1 MNVIGVVSAGLQLGF
16 NSRIKKR
23 ERGLYSSTER
33 LISRAQVT
41 INELHTDE
49 LEITDHPV
57 DSGAQ
62 VSDHAFMHPSE
73 VVLQLAWSNSPS
85 SAGDLVNPALGVA
98 TAVNSVVR
106 SVTNVVQQALALQSA
121 LQSSISGATPD
132 EVKGVYQDLLDLQ
145 KSREP
150 FTIYTGKRKYTD
162 MLIKSLATQTDEKT
176 ENALFIT
183 MTCRQVIRVSSR
195 IVTLPK
201 SAMSFPELMEPIA
214 SGRKNAIPQ

>member
-16 NSRIKKR
+16 NSRIEKR
-23 ERGLYSSTER
+23 KRGLYSSTEQ

-41 INELHTDE
+41 ISELHTDE

-85 SAGDLVNPALGVA
+85 SAGSLVNPALGTAV
-98 TAVNSVVR
+98 AVNSVVR
-106 SVTNVVQQALALQSA
+106 SITDTVQRALALQNAVQSA
-121 LQSSISGATPD
+121 LSGVTPD
-132 EVKGVYQDLLDLQ
+132 EVKGVYQDLVDLQ

-195 IVTLPK
+195 AVTLSK
-201 SAMSFPELMEPIA
+201 AAMALPELMEPLV